1 MILNAE
7 NLTALN
13 TGFNVSFTQAFDV
26 AETTFQR
33 VATVTPSSTKESLYA
48 WLGNAFRLR
57 EWIGDRHLQGL
68 QSHDFRIK
76 NKGFEG
82 TVEVDRYD
90 IEDDQYGVYSPFMQ
104 QMGQDTKVH
113 PDTLI
118 YPLYNTGFT
127 GLCYDGQTFFS
138 ANHPVGD
145 GAGGTTYVSNY
156 QSGSGAPWFLLCT
169 KRVIKPIIWQK
180 RQEYRFTPLFNPAD
194 PNVFFNRKF
203 IYGVDGRGNAGY
215 ALWQLAFGSKAD
227 LTPAN
232 FNAAYQAMMQ
242 VKNDNGLPMGIMP
255 DLLVVPPSY
264 RAAAKT
270 LLDTETFF
278 TFAAGGEGG
287 GGSNINYKAVDLLV
301 SPYLAL

>member
-7 NLTALN
+7 NLTVLN
-13 TGFNVSFTQAFDV
+13 TGFNVAFTQAFDV
-26 AETTFQR
+26 APTTFER
-33 VATVTPSSTKESLYA
+33 VASVTPSVTKETLYA

-57 EWIGDRHLQGL
+57 EWLGDRHLQGL
-68 QSHDFRIK
+68 QTHDFRIK
-76 NKGFEG
+76 NRGFEG
-82 TVEVDRYD
+82 TVEIDRYD
-90 IEDDQYGVYSPFMQ
+90 IEDDQYGVYTPYMQ

-118 YPLYNTGFT
+118 YPLLNAGFT
-127 GLCYDGQTFFS
+127 NLCYDGQPFFD

-145 GAGGTTYVSNY
+145 GTGGTAYVSNY
-156 QSGSGAPWFLLCT
+156 QAGAGAPWFLLCT
-169 KRVIKPIIWQK
+169 KRVVKPLIWQK
-180 RQEYRFTPLFNPAD
+180 RQEYRFTPLFNPTD

-215 ALWQLAFGSKAD
+215 GLWQLAFGSKAE

-232 FNAAYQAMMQ
+232 FEAAYQAMLEF
-242 VKNDNGLPMGIMP
+242 KNDNGLPMGIVP

-264 RAAAKT
+264 RATGKRIV
-270 LLDTETFF
+270 ETKFQ
-278 TFAAGGEGG
+278 FASSTGGD
-287 GGSNINYKAVDLLV
+287 NINYGAAELLV